1 MFCTLLMYVCGES
14 VCLLKT
20 EMVQKC
26 DKTDFQTG
34 VGEEDFQMF
43 QEESHPKSYSWFKG
57 TSSELVMCGT
67 DK

>member
-1 MFCTLLMYVCGES
+1 M
-14 VCLLKT
+14 CLLKT

-57 TSSELVMCGT
+57 TSSGLVMCGT

>member
-43 QEESHPKSYSWFKG
+43 RVILGSK
-57 TSSELVMCGT
+57 ELHQDWSCVAQINNAK
-67 DK
+67 D